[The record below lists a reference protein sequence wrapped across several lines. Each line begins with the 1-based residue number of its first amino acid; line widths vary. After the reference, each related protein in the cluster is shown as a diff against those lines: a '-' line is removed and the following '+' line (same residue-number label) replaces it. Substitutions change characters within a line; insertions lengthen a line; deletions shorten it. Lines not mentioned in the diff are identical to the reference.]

1 MIEIYLATLLF
12 GLGTIYNNSN
22 QHTKNK
28 PNEIDN
34 TNESNPYNQSIM
46 NNISNEENKLAEK
59 LDVKCKSILPR
70 SFSNLLDP
78 ETSKLLS
85 DDQNA
90 EILKYVPKENSSI
103 KSSLT
108 GGNISVESFITS
120 KTIGKETYNDISSN
134 TWAIPHF
141 GSNATQNMNE
151 EGFKNKLDIHTGN
164 SDFNFHKKETK
175 NFFKP
180 SKDIAFINGSP
191 HMIDKLQDR
200 YVKSN
205 NRTSELPFDQ
215 VKVAPGIGQNYGSG
229 GKGAFHQFEINDLV
243 KPKNIDELR
252 PLCNQQKSYTPPVQS
267 GKHIDKRQ
275 SQSKVSKYRPDTFYL
290 NTQSRWNKTPG
301 AVLKQNAPQKFI
313 TKPTNRTSSKQVV
326 GSAYSINK
334 KTVGRSK
341 IQRDRNNI
349 LRSFEKGAASNPG
362 SWQIQLKSKSE
373 GFQSNVKNE
382 IDENYDISSYGKSGI
397 KLAPNERD
405 TTQNKSVVTNLVE
418 AVKAIISPL
427 QDKMKRTKKQNIEGN
442 PNINGYLSPRI
453 PEKITANDPNDIAKT
468 TIKETTEN
476 NNYEGSIVGPK
487 KTTAYDPNDLARTTI
502 KETTENNNYDG
513 PVEGPKKITVY
524 DPNDVART
532 TIKETTE
539 NNNMNTQVKGAIK
552 LSVYDP
558 NDIAR
563 TTMKETLIHD
573 TRCGNIDMERNKKQM
588 DYNFADAK
596 RTMKE
601 TMIDNKHSGNVSYN
615 RGDGKGYLTA
625 NVFAPSTLKQLTS
638 NNSYGG
644 NISSGVNNKGGYT
657 SNNFFAPTTL
667 KQLTSDKQ
675 YTGSA
680 GSYSKAITNYDS
692 MKNARTNPNKEI
704 ISKGRKPTQNGVKV
718 VGSIKEQGNVA
729 VNKQNARY
737 NGGSYS
743 NISVRNGGNV
753 SNAGIGNNL
762 TKNKVSLSNKGLRDL
777 YNPNNLNQLNNNPYA
792 LSINK
797 QNNIEGFTTDTD
809 LEDSDSL

>member
-22 QHTKNK
+22 QTKKN
-28 PNEIDN
+28 NTTNIEN
-34 TNESNPYNQSIM
+34 TNESNPYHQPIM
-46 NNISNEENKLAEK
+46 NNISNEENKMAEK
-59 LDVKCKSILPR
+59 LDVNCKSILPR

-90 EILKYVPKENSSI
+90 EILKYVPKENSTI

-108 GGNISVESFITS
+108 GGDIPVESFITS
-120 KTIGKETYNDISSN
+120 KTIGKENFNDISSN

-141 GSNATQNMNE
+141 GGKATQNMNE

-180 SKDIAFINGSP
+180 SKDISFINGSP
-191 HMIDKLQDR
+191 HMIDKLEDR
-200 YVKSN
+200 YVQSN
-205 NRTSELPFDQ
+205 NRNTELPFDQ

-252 PLCNQQKSYTPPVQS
+252 TLCNKQKSYTPPVQS

-275 SQSKVSKYRPDTFYL
+275 TESKVGKYRPDTFYL

-301 AVLKQNAPQKFI
+301 AILKQNAPQKFI

-334 KTVGRSK
+334 KTMGRAK
-341 IQRDRNNI
+341 VQRDRNNI
-349 LRSFEKGAASNPG
+349 LRSLQKGASSKPG
-362 SWQIQLKSKSE
+362 SWQIQLKSKRE
-373 GFQSNVKNE
+373 GFQSNVESE
-382 IDENYDISSYGKSGI
+382 IDGNYDISSYGKSGI

-442 PNINGYLSPRI
+442 PNINGYLAPRI
-453 PEKITANDPNDIAKT
+453 PEKITAKDPNDI
-468 TIKETTEN
+468 
-476 NNYEGSIVGPK
+476 
-487 KTTAYDPNDLARTTI
+487 ARTTI

-539 NNNMNTQVKGAIK
+539 INNMETQVKGAIK

-558 NDIAR
+558 NDIAK

-588 DYNFADAK
+588 DYNFAEAK

-601 TMIDNKHSGNVSYN
+601 TTIDNKHSGNVAYN
-615 RGDGKGYLTA
+615 RGDGKGYLSA

-644 NISSGVNNKGGYT
+644 NISSGLNNKGGYT
-657 SNNFFAPTTL
+657 SNKFFAPTTL
-667 KQLTSDKQ
+667 KQLTSNKQ
-675 YTGSA
+675 YAGSA
-680 GSYSKAITNYDS
+680 GSYSKAMTNYDS

-704 ISKGRKPTQNGVKV
+704 ISKGRSPTQNGVKV

-753 SNAGIGNNL
+753 SNTNIGNNL